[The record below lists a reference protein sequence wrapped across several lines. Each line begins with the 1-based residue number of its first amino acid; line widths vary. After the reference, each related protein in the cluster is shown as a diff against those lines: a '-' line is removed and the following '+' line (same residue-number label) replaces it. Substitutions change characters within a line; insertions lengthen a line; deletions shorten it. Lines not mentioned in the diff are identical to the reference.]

1 MNKKISYEDCL
12 YFIENYLHIELL
24 CFQKILLKHICNGE
38 VIYGGR
44 GCGRN
49 TVVKGYAKY
58 LSHLLDENFYEAK
71 SNGSN
76 YYLVSNKPFN
86 KRIEG
91 ERVAMSPYKVKD
103 GYFAELYHID
113 EEPIIEFKN
122 GSWIKVKE

>member
-1 MNKKISYEDCL
+1 MNKKVSYEDCL
-12 YFIENYLHIELL
+12 NFIENYLNIELL
-24 CFQKILLKHICNGE
+24 DFQKILLKHICNGE

-49 TVVKGYAKY
+49 TVIKGYAKY
-58 LSHLLDENFYEAK
+58 LSHLLDENVYEIG

-76 YYLVSNKPFN
+76 SYLVSNKPFN

-91 ERVAMSPYKVKD
+91 ERAAMSPHTSAR
-103 GYFAELYHID
+103 GYFAEFYHID